1 MTSLANRRSPIAA
14 LVVLACAGLDA
25 PRAGAAE
32 EFNGPF
38 PSWRD
43 LRRDYGAKGDG
54 KADDTAALQR
64 ALDELVK
71 HEKSCVLYVPAGKY
85 RLTRRVKTVRKGHTD
100 CYGVAVVGEDPAS
113 TVLLWDGEA
122 GGTMFRWD
130 AWYSQITRL
139 TFDGAGK
146 AGACLVYGPA
156 FSTYNETSDVTFK
169 DAKAGLVFGG
179 PKTNGQAENEVLRCR
194 FLRCET
200 GLQTVN
206 WNSMDV
212 WVWYSR
218 FEDCGRGAQ
227 NIMGNWHVWESLFLR
242 SRVADLSLHNLM
254 VFSAVNNTSVG
265 SKCFF
270 DFDTVHLW
278 GSPASVTGNRVLD
291 PTGDWAVRLGNAG
304 PYLVV
309 DNVFRLAGKGRAVRM
324 TWADQTLVGNTYTR
338 ADAVEERGRFR
349 RVGEKVVAA
358 KDIPDDLPQLPP
370 TPPRKRRK
378 VFEVAAGA
386 GASAIQKQIDAAA
399 ALKGQRPVVHLPM
412 GVYRVDRTLVVPAG
426 ADLQLIGDGGGE
438 AATRLIW
445 AGPTDGLVLRLEGP
459 TRAVLRNFCVQAGRA
474 RALLV
479 TDADQAG
486 GRVFADQMNADGP
499 TERLEG
505 RRTALRVNGL
515 DRTDVLLRAQQGNGN
530 RGRWVEV
537 LGGAAAGGGKNQV
550 SIFTGATGSAVGQ
563 YDVRGGGRLV
573 ARGVYHERSTD
584 AVEGLLL
591 TDRGTLSVDATRF
604 CYATSATC
612 IMQPVETKETCRF
625 ELRGG
630 GGGASVLA
638 LNNQFWVYRPG
649 TTSDTVWQNKARPPA
664 RGGLVGCNVNTP
676 NKDVAPNGFQSLPDV
691 GGVDDATLLR
701 HLAPLRQARVWLP
714 DAAPAGATDL
724 RIHRVMLRGG
734 GGTEGG
740 AVVELRAGSV
750 R

>member
-1 MTSLANRRSPIAA
+1 
-14 LVVLACAGLDA
+14 
-25 PRAGAAE
+25 
-32 EFNGPF
+32 
-38 PSWRD
+38 
-43 LRRDYGAKGDG
+43 
-54 KADDTAALQR
+54 
-64 ALDELVK
+64 
-71 HEKSCVLYVPAGKY
+71 
-85 RLTRRVKTVRKGHTD
+85 
-100 CYGVAVVGEDPAS
+100 
-113 TVLLWDGEA
+113 
-122 GGTMFRWD
+122 
-130 AWYSQITRL
+130 
-139 TFDGAGK
+139 
-146 AGACLVYGPA
+146 
-156 FSTYNETSDVTFK
+156 
-169 DAKAGLVFGG
+169 
-179 PKTNGQAENEVLRCR
+179 
-194 FLRCET
+194 
-200 GLQTVN
+200 
-206 WNSMDV
+206 
-212 WVWYSR
+212 
-218 FEDCGRGAQ
+218 
-227 NIMGNWHVWESLFLR
+227 
-242 SRVADLSLHNLM
+242 
-254 VFSAVNNTSVG
+254 
-265 SKCFF
+265 
-270 DFDTVHLW
+270 
-278 GSPASVTGNRVLD
+278 
-291 PTGDWAVRLGNAG
+291 
-304 PYLVV
+304 
-309 DNVFRLAGKGRAVRM
+309 
-324 TWADQTLVGNTYTR
+324 
-338 ADAVEERGRFR
+338 
-349 RVGEKVVAA
+349 
-358 KDIPDDLPQLPP
+358 
-370 TPPRKRRK
+370 
-378 VFEVAAGA
+378 
-386 GASAIQKQIDAAA
+386 
-399 ALKGQRPVVHLPM
+399 VVHLPM
-412 GVYRVDRTLVVPAG
+412 GIYKIDRTLVVPAG
-426 ADLQLIGDGGGE
+426 ADLQLVGDGGGE
-438 AATRLIW
+438 AATRLVW

-499 TERLEG
+499 TEHLEG
-505 RRTALRVNGL
+505 RRTSLRVNGL

-604 CYATSATC
+604 CYATSAKAPTVAAENFRGLFTLATC

-630 GGGASVLA
+630 GGASVLA
-638 LNNQFWVYRPG
+638 LNNQFWAYRPG